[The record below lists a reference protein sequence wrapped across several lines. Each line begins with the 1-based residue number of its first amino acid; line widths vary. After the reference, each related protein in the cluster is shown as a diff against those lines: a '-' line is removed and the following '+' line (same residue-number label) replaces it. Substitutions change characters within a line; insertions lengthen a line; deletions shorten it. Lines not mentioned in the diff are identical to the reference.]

1 MAASKRNRAARAD
14 LDCILA
20 ALADP
25 QRRRA
30 IELLVERPLA
40 SGELARALDLSA
52 PAMSRHLRVL
62 RESGLVQETHPD
74 YDARVKVYALRSSA
88 LTGLKTWLDRT
99 EKLWTQ
105 QLGAFKAYLEKR

>member
-1 MAASKRNRAARAD
+1 MVASKQKRAAHGD
-14 LDCILA
+14 LDRTLA

-30 IELLVERPLA
+30 IELLGERPLA

-62 RESGLVQETHPD
+62 RESGLVQEAHPD
-74 YDARVKVYALRSSA
+74 YDARVKVYSLRASA
-88 LTGLKTWLDRT
+88 MTGLKVWLDRT
-99 EKLWTQ
+99 EKLWAQ
-105 QLGAFKAYLEKR
+105 QLGAFKAHLEKR